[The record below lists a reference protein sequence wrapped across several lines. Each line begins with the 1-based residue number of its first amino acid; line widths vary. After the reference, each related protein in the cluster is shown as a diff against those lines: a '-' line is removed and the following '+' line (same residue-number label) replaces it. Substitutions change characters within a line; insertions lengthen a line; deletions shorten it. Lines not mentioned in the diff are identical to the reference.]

1 MYERS
6 DFMSKCECIKCN
18 CVHKDVVDD
27 VNKKMLADEI
37 LQDMA
42 DFFKVFG
49 DNTRLKII
57 NALLNAKMCVSDI
70 ASLLN
75 MTHSAI
81 SHQLIFL
88 KENKIVKYQKNGK
101 VVYYELDDDHIRS
114 IFDEGYEH
122 INE

>member
-1 MYERS
+1 M
-6 DFMSKCECIKCN
+6 DKCECQKCN
-18 CVHKDVVDD
+18 CVHEDVILD
-27 VNKKMLADEI
+27 VQEKMLSDET

-42 DFFKVFG
+42 DFFKIFG

-57 NALLNAKMCVSDI
+57 NALINSKMCVSDI
-70 ASLLN
+70 ANLLG

-88 KENKIVKYQKNGK
+88 KENKILKFTKVGK
-101 VVYYELDDDHIRS
+101 VVYYELDDDHIKS
-114 IFDEGYEH
+114 IFDKGCEH